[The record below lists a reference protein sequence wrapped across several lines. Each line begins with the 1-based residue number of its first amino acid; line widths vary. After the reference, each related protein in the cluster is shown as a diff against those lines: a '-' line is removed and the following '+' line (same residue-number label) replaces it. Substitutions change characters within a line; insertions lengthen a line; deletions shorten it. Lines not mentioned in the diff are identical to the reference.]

1 MRTSSRLREGPDRRT
16 LKGAAIARSCLIVE
30 DELLIGVDLEDTIQS
45 AGFEVRWV
53 ASLKRA
59 LASVD
64 QNPPDVAV
72 IDVALHDGSSTELA
86 RELMRREIPFVVH
99 SGFPAEDAPSDLRG
113 ITWLSKP
120 SEPSAVL
127 DAINK
132 ALRAAIDDA

>member
-59 LASVD
+59 LAAVD

-99 SGFPAEDAPSDLRG
+99 SGSGRGCAVGLARDHMVVQAVRAVRRSRRHQQGPARCD
-113 ITWLSKP
+113 
-120 SEPSAVL
+120 
-127 DAINK
+127 
-132 ALRAAIDDA
+132 